1 MTPEHDETTTDG
13 GNPPKIVV
21 GIDGSEASLAALD
34 WAAGQAALTS
44 SPLEILATWD
54 WPVTYGWAVPLPQE
68 YDPQE
73 SVQKTLDEA
82 ADGVRSRYPDIEVT
96 TTALQGHPAPVLVE
110 ASKGAKLLV
119 VGSRGHGEFVGMLL
133 GSVGEHCA
141 AHAHCPVLVHRTGD

>member
-1 MTPEHDETTTDG
+1 MTPEHDATTKDG
-13 GNPPKIVV
+13 RDPQKILV

-54 WPVTYGWAVPLPQE
+54 WPLTYGWAVPLPQGF
-68 YDPQE
+68 DPQE
-73 SVQKTLDEA
+73 SVQKTLNEA
-82 ADGVRSRYPDIEVT
+82 ADGVRARYLDIEIT
-96 TTALQGHPAPVLVE
+96 TRALQGHPAPVLVE

-141 AHAHCPVLVHRTGD
+141 AHAHCPVLVHRGGD